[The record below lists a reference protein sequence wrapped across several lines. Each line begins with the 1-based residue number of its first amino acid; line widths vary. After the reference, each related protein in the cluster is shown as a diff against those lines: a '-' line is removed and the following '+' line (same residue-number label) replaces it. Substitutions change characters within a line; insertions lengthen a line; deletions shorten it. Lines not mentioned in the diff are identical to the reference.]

1 LTTPAAATAKTKLQ
15 LAQTC
20 PLNPGSVV
28 CACRLRS
35 MLRDAGLRL
44 LVLVFGSTVQHAS
57 ADAVLDGFRTLDYK
71 ASSFQ
76 KAQVRFSPFLHRP

>member
-1 LTTPAAATAKTKLQ
+1 
-15 LAQTC
+15 
-20 PLNPGSVV
+20 
-28 CACRLRS
+28 

-44 LVLVFGSTVQHAS
+44 LVLVVGSTVQHAS

-76 KAQVRFSPFLHRP
+76 KAQVRFSSMRQIAGRVGAQFPRVCA

>member
-1 LTTPAAATAKTKLQ
+1 
-15 LAQTC
+15 
-20 PLNPGSVV
+20 
-28 CACRLRS
+28 

-44 LVLVFGSTVQHAS
+44 LVLVVGATVQHAS

-76 KAQVRFSPFLHRP
+76 KAQVRFSPFLHSP

>member
-1 LTTPAAATAKTKLQ
+1 M
-15 LAQTC
+15 
-20 PLNPGSVV
+20 
-28 CACRLRS
+28 CAYRLRS

-44 LVLVFGSTVQHAS
+44 LVLVVGATVQHAS

-76 KAQVRFSPFLHRP
+76 KAQVRFSPFLHSP